1 MNTFVTLD
9 GLEGRYCAGEPGN
22 RMVAEWRTA
31 DSVPKT
37 KYLIKKA
44 RFVMLGG
51 YAAIWIRFEPE
62 HTE

>member
-1 MNTFVTLD
+1 
-9 GLEGRYCAGEPGN
+9 
-22 RMVAEWRTA
+22 MVAEWRTA

-51 YAAIWIRFEPE
+51 YAAIWIGFEPE